1 MYYKLY
7 RRRRYIYMIALFI
20 GIFLIINT
28 KNRKPAITIESYTE
42 PDPCVGCPGENGQ
55 GVFLAV
61 NMIYS

>member
-1 MYYKLY
+1 
-7 RRRRYIYMIALFI
+7 MIALFI